1 MTSVEGRK
9 DVSSETEMC
18 NVLDRLYLGVHL
30 QVQPEQR
37 KAISSVN
44 FAYYVL
50 KCVNRLKPNDYYMY
64 HHV

>member
-1 MTSVEGRK
+1 MSSLEGRK
-9 DVSSETEMC
+9 HVSSETEMC

-44 FAYYVL
+44 FVYYVL
-50 KCVNRLKPNDYYMY
+50 KYVNLLKPNDYCMY
-64 HHV
+64 HQV